1 MFDLQQDGGSCLS
14 VLLSGKL
21 HGAKIDGAR
30 SVCEPL
36 TPNQQEKGPEQSQ
49 GILQRKG
56 PEQSQGTLER
66 IPQGGKAGTCLTESQ
81 ELQQENIS
89 AMQTSPGSRA

>member
-1 MFDLQQDGGSCLS
+1 MFDLQQDGGSCPS

-21 HGAKIDGAR
+21 HEAKIDGVGATHTK
-30 SVCEPL
+30 PAG
-36 TPNQQEKGPEQSQ
+36 KGPEQSQ

-56 PEQSQGTLER
+56 PEQSQGILER

-89 AMQTSPGSRA
+89 ATQTSPGSRA